1 MGQVS
6 RGDKTSMFEP
16 GTKYS
21 EAMGRCLCIF
31 QTEVHT
37 IDICAR
43 VDVDREYNRENIAI
57 MSDSQTVVQ
66 ALSSPV
72 IRSRMIWECQKR
84 LNLLGRSN
92 NVTVTGCLSTLVW
105 TGLNLN
111 VPSEIYS
118 SWKN

>member
-1 MGQVS
+1 MVHGWVKS
-6 RGDKTSMFEP
+6 REGIKTSMFEP

-21 EAMGRCLCIF
+21 EAMGRFLCIF

-84 LNLLGRSN
+84 LNGRRMGDFLGEA
-92 NVTVTGCLSTLVW
+92 TM
-105 TGLNLN
+105 
-111 VPSEIYS
+111 
-118 SWKN
+118 